1 MKKAKES
8 GQMTPEA
15 EANYNSIASELDRVD
30 GLILQAT
37 EQPEEKATEQ
47 PEEKTEEQP
56 GSYKPARGT
65 ERMVHLELT
74 RGRKF
79 DPNTGKPVAKPYVQ
93 VFTYSEWQLF
103 KQNFKALGFS
113 IDRVLHDPYNEAEK
127 YLVTEK

>member
-1 MKKAKES
+1 
-8 GQMTPEA
+8 MTPEA

-37 EQPEEKATEQ
+37 EQPEEKTD
-47 PEEKTEEQP
+47 EQP